1 MEEEYSIIINENPAL
16 VKSASLEKGEEGGI
30 IKDGEIRKKINAKP
44 IPRVEVPTYKD
55 SVDNVPLIEKDP
67 FSTLIKEKND
77 KARDQL
83 IPLLNGMSRTDGIR
97 LNAIS
102 LEVSKEIEDLEAKPV
117 PDQEKID
124 KLKGIEDTIKK
135 QKDVAEAGEKGIV
148 FPPR

>member
-1 MEEEYSIIINENPAL
+1 MEEEYSIIRNENPAL
-16 VKSASLEKGEEGGI
+16 VKGVSLEKGEEGGI
-30 IKDGEIRKKINAKP
+30 VKDGEIRKKINAKS
-44 IPRVEVPTYKD
+44 IPRVEVPTYKE

-77 KARDQL
+77 TARDQL

-102 LEVSKEIEDLEAKPV
+102 LEVSKEIEDLEAEPV
-117 PDQEKID
+117 PDQDKID